1 MNHLLNHGFFNIF
14 IKIIVLIFL
23 AHVFIKVVI
32 LVQVIF
38 LIFISC
44 GGLRLL
50 VLAIINPKRGLNPHD
65 FCVFFIN
72 FLSAMLLLLFRVSL
86 LDLLLVSY

>member
-44 GGLRLL
+44 RGLRLL
-50 VLAIINPKRGLNPHD
+50 VLAIINPKRGLNSHD

-72 FLSAMLLLLFRVSL
+72 LLSAMLLLLFRVSL